1 MLPIKTRSV
10 FKSRW
15 MALLWAGGIVWSATE
30 FAGSQP
36 HHSADANAQGNGDA
50 AADSTDSADVQAA
63 VNALDGIK

>member
-1 MLPIKTRSV
+1 
-10 FKSRW
+10 

-63 VNALDGIK
+63 VKALDAIK

>member
-15 MALLWAGGIVWSATE
+15 VALLWAGGILWTAAD
-30 FAGSQP
+30 FAGGEP
-36 HHSADANAQGNGDA
+36 HRATGAAASAQDNADA
-50 AADSTDSADVQAA
+50 AADAADVQAA